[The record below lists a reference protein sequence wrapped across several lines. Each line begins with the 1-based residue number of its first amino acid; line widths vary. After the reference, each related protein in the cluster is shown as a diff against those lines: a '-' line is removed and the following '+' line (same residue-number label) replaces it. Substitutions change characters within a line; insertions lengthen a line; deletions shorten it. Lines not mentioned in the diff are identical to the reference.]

1 MSDETTQRV
10 SNKIWVHVTQN
21 KRTPKESFS
30 DVLER
35 LLELDTQPEPQTQ
48 EVGQSVTPEV
58 QG

>member
-35 LLELDTQPEPQTQ
+35 LLGLDTKLEPQTQ
-48 EVGQSVTPEV
+48 EVEQTPEALI
-58 QG
+58 